1 MFANGIGQYTFSL
14 TVRTKRGLTV
24 VIRFLSVYCVHA
36 TGSCNAL
43 DMGAEGA
50 SDIPPALRMC
60 RRSREEGT
68 QAAQGC
74 SGKGSGGPKVKEA
87 PGSTWIRLADQWGEL
102 EEGWPNRGTVSA
114 VNQGVASLLGLFLRV
129 SER

>member
-1 MFANGIGQYTFSL
+1 
-14 TVRTKRGLTV
+14 
-24 VIRFLSVYCVHA
+24 
-36 TGSCNAL
+36 
-43 DMGAEGA
+43 MGAEGA

-60 RRSREEGT
+60 RRSREEGP

-87 PGSTWIRLADQWGEL
+87 PDSTWIRLADQWGEL

-114 VNQGVASLLGLFLRV
+114 VNQGVASLLGLFLRCPEPWNSGSILSTTGLQNS
-129 SER
+129 SEKGNYAEVA